1 MRKLL
6 AVFSLAMIF
15 GCGTAA
21 PVEDTKA
28 APEPAAVEE
37 PTTAPAE
44 EASPVEAPETTPESD
59 DAATATTE

>member
-15 GCGTAA
+15 GCGTTA
-21 PVEDTKA
+21 PVEDPKA

-37 PTTAPAE
+37 TATDPTEEAAPA
-44 EASPVEAPETTPESD
+44 EAPETTPESD
-59 DAATATTE
+59 EAAAAPTE